1 MTFFRQF
8 IAPVLIVLVFLVSL
22 LAVSARIFLPTDMA
36 APAPTE
42 EIGFSTIAPTG
53 TELPPALSMLINGLP
68 DDPALLPQ

>member
-36 APAPTE
+36 APAPTA
-42 EIGFSTIAPTG
+42 EIGFRPITPSG
-53 TELPPALSMLINGLP
+53 TELPPALSMLIKG
-68 DDPALLPQ
+68 